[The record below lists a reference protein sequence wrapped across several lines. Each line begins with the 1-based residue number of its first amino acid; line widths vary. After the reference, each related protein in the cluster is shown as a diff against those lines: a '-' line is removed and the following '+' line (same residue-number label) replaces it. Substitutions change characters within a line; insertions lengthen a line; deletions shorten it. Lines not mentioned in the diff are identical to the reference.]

1 MTLCEKVV
9 CTLSFACS
17 ISAAYFVGD
26 KIPFSEQW
34 GLYETLRTTASII
47 FAVVGAWFAIVYP
60 EKLKAPFREKIDNT
74 PNADTR
80 FGSLFSP
87 IVNSTV
93 ILCVI
98 LFIGILAPVLK
109 QIPFILEYK
118 AKMRAISFG
127 LLCCLTFWQIW
138 TVFITLIPADLLKT
152 QSDQEMARKAHIE
165 HLTGRHDN

>member
-1 MTLCEKVV
+1 MTLCEKIV
-9 CTLSFACS
+9 LG
-17 ISAAYFVGD
+17 ISLTFSVTAAYFVGD
-26 KIPFSEQW
+26 KITFSEQW

-60 EKLKAPFREKIDNT
+60 EKLRAPFRERSSYQANSDS
-74 PNADTR
+74 R

-93 ILCVI
+93 ILCLI

-109 QIPFILEYK
+109 QIPILLEYK
-118 AKMRAISFG
+118 GYLRAVSFG

-138 TVFITLIPADLLKT
+138 TVFITLIPADMLKY
-152 QSDQEMARKAHIE
+152 QSEVDIARQNNID
-165 HLTGRHDN
+165 HLMGRR